1 MQLNPYLI
9 FNGNC
14 EEALKFYEQTL
25 NGKIEALFHF
35 EGTPA
40 AETAPPEWR
49 DKVLH
54 ATLAVDDQRL
64 MASDAP
70 PGHYEQPKG
79 ISVSIS
85 LKDRDRGEKIFSA
98 LAENGTIQ
106 MPFQQTFWASGFGMC
121 IDRFGIPWLI
131 NCD

>member
-85 LKDRDRGEKIFSA
+85 LKDRDRGEKIFNA